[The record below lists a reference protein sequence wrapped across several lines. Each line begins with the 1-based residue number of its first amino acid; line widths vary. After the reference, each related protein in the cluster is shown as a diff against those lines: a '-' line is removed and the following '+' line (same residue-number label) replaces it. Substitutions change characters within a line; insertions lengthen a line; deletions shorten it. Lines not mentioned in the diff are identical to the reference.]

1 MEGRYDRF
9 TTMIAALYQN
19 IQKVKMLEMENFD
32 LRTIHAT
39 CLHHFSQ
46 HPSGLTLKE
55 LTELCEVDKAAM
67 SRCVAE
73 LQEKGLVHSDDVST
87 KKYNRAWKLTDRGED
102 VAEETNQKI
111 DEAVNYV
118 GSFLREPDRA
128 QFYLWLTQITG
139 NLEEYVQKKVAAQS
153 KTAKT
158 EEGE

>member
-73 LQEKGLVHSDDVST
+73 LQEKGLVHSEDVST
-87 KKYNRAWKLTDRGED
+87 TGH
-102 VAEETNQKI
+102 
-111 DEAVNYV
+111 
-118 GSFLREPDRA
+118 GSSP
-128 QFYLWLTQITG
+128 TG
-139 NLEEYVQKKVAAQS
+139 AKMWRS
-153 KTAKT
+153 KPTRKSMKP
-158 EEGE
+158 